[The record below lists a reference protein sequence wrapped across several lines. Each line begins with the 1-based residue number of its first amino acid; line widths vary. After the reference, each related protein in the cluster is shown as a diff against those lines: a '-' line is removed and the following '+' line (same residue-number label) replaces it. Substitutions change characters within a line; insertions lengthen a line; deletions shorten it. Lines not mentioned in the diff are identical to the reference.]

1 MNALTQTQ
9 SYKKTNGVDNIVPTH
24 IRLLTRDS
32 VAFSPSV
39 SDDVWLNILRRRADV
54 LGTKGHGRPYGPFC
68 FTPTEA
74 RWLIR
79 DGDTGGTGR
88 ESEGSTADT
97 PRKRPEKPWTAARTM
112 AVLRRCPLAIGQ
124 RLVHCAI
131 AVLTAVLGSHKDNV
145 LLLRNN
151 PKRKKSNFR
160 SPAPPPCSVQ
170 LHLPL
175 DLAGTLCGVC
185 PYLSHTVNTCK
196 QRTSTATT
204 IQVYCSVACAWSAG
218 IIT

>member
-1 MNALTQTQ
+1 M
-9 SYKKTNGVDNIVPTH
+9 
-24 IRLLTRDS
+24 LTRPVSDYATERKTLS
-32 VAFSPSV
+32 STEVPLCSV
-39 SDDVWLNILRRRADV
+39 SDTATERKTLSTIKVPLCSMLGRVTRAMSV
-54 LGTKGHGRPYGPFC
+54 
-68 FTPTEA
+68 A
-74 RWLIR
+74 
-79 DGDTGGTGR
+79 
-88 ESEGSTADT
+88 
-97 PRKRPEKPWTAARTM
+97 
-112 AVLRRCPLAIGQ
+112 
-124 RLVHCAI
+124 
-131 AVLTAVLGSHKDNV
+131 

>member
-1 MNALTQTQ
+1 MH
-9 SYKKTNGVDNIVPTH
+9 SHKRSRIKKTTGVDNIVPTH
-24 IRLLTRDS
+24 IRLLTRYS

-39 SDDVWLNILRRRADV
+39 SDDVWLNILRRRVDV

-88 ESEGSTADT
+88 ESEGSTADN

-112 AVLRRCPLAIGQ
+112 AVLRRCPLAIAQ

-151 PKRKKSNFR
+151 LKRKKSNFR
-160 SPAPPPCSVQ
+160 SPAPPPCS
-170 LHLPL
+170 
-175 DLAGTLCGVC
+175 
-185 PYLSHTVNTCK
+185 
-196 QRTSTATT
+196 
-204 IQVYCSVACAWSAG
+204 
-218 IIT
+218 